1 MLEMGQDVCSLP
13 DDSFSGR
20 MTRSE
25 TKRTK
30 GGQVMN
36 RIDSREKRTRPLW
49 ILALA
54 LAGVLGC
61 SEEMKWSS
69 SPDSERVYD
78 DQPMSGLI
86 AAPLIQDGSEPP
98 PGLVPITVEGRTLN
112 AWPYTGESFNG
123 APSDPVNLVFVGK
136 SDPAQI
142 RAALLALDGDRSAF
156 GFPPV
161 APFNARWKDA
171 EGGVQTA
178 YSTEGGWSGSVIQLA
193 LGDFGPVRTHLRL
206 FRTGAAFGSDGVWT
220 LGGAHFEV
228 LIPSTTEHQVLSWE
242 LAQQI
247 VTVDLMRSG
256 LLVASG
262 PGQTGTINQAPSFRE
277 IPDFVYNQLP
287 PELIAVVGGPPQP
300 VSGAVPIAS
309 DGVATV
315 LHLASAPAVAADSK
329 TETFTVEF
337 GQVIPKPL
345 CSDGPLDWVHVTG
358 PVTFQKSVSVDEQ
371 GRYQYTSRASGRL
384 TVTPVDITTNPPTPG
399 GTSFEASV
407 SESQDGFLA
416 AKSSSVSS
424 RSRRLAP
431 QPGGAEILNADLR
444 VSPGGNQYRLMSQ
457 CLQPAP

>member
-1 MLEMGQDVCSLP
+1 MKPIHRIQSFDPRNQPPWILIFAMLTMLGCETDLP
-13 DDSFSGR
+13 DAP
-20 MTRSE
+20 
-25 TKRTK
+25 KRVGPRAGSTDYR
-30 GGQVMN
+30 GS
-36 RIDSREKRTRPLW
+36 ILSPPL
-49 ILALA
+49 
-54 LAGVLGC
+54 
-61 SEEMKWSS
+61 M
-69 SPDSERVYD
+69 
-78 DQPMSGLI
+78 
-86 AAPLIQDGSEPP
+86 QDEAEPP
-98 PGLVPITVEGRTLN
+98 AGLLPITVDGRTLT

-123 APSDPVNLVFVGK
+123 VPSDPINLVFVGAAE
-136 SDPAQI
+136 PGQI

-206 FRTGAAFGSDGVWT
+206 FRTGAPFGGDGVWT

-228 LIPSTTEHQVLSWE
+228 LIPGTTEHQVLSWE

-287 PELIAVVGGPPQP
+287 PELIAGIGGPPQP

-315 LHLASAPAVAADSK
+315 LHLASAPPVTAESK

-358 PVTFQKSVSVDEQ
+358 PVTFQKTVSVDEQ
-371 GRYQYTSRASGRL
+371 GRYRYTSRATGRL
-384 TVTPVDITTNPPTPG
+384 TVTPVDITTSPPTPG
-399 GTSFEASV
+399 GTPFEASV
-407 SESQDGFLA
+407 SESQEGLLA

-431 QPGGAEILNADLR
+431 QPGGAEVLHADLR
-444 VSPGGNQYRLMSQ
+444 VASPGGNQYRLMSQ
-457 CLQPAP
+457 CLQPTP